1 MTPVWQRWTPREEHH
16 DMTDPKPNSA
26 SAVRPDPMRVRDL
39 VGYGENPPDP
49 RWPGGARI
57 AVNFN
62 LNVEGGGESTLA
74 NGDTVSEG
82 MLNDIGVPTK
92 QDVRVPLVESVFEY
106 GSRRGAWRLLDIF
119 SQFSVPISILGVAR
133 ALEQNPELA
142 RAAVARG
149 HEIVSHGYRWID
161 YCEVDEATERQHIHR
176 AVEILTAITGS
187 RPLGWMT
194 GRPGPNTRRLV
205 AEEGGFLYDR
215 DSLADEL
222 PYWVEAA
229 NGPHLVI
236 PYSYEA
242 NDNRFNENSGFATGQ
257 QFFEYMRDA
266 FDLLCAEGQAGSP
279 KLLSIG
285 LHDRLIGRPGRAG
298 GLIKLLEYM
307 TSVDGVWFCRGVDV
321 AQHWR
326 AHFPPRP

>member
-1 MTPVWQRWTPREEHH
+1 MSVL
-16 DMTDPKPNSA
+16 DPAAA
-26 SAVRPDPMRVRDL
+26 SDVRPDPMKIRDL
-39 VGYGENPPDP
+39 VGYGETPPHP
-49 RWPGGARI
+49 HWPGNARI

-74 NGDTVSEG
+74 NGDPVSEG
-82 MLNDIGVPTK
+82 MLNDIGVDTRAGR
-92 QDVRVPLVESVFEY
+92 RVPLVESVFEY

-119 SQFSVPISILGVAR
+119 ARFSVPVSVLGVAR
-133 ALEQNPELA
+133 ALEQNPQLA
-142 RAAVARG
+142 RACVERG
-149 HEIVSHGYRWID
+149 HEMVSHGYRWID
-161 YCEVDEATERQHIHR
+161 YGDVDEATERQHIR
-176 AVEILTAITGS
+176 QAVEILTRLTGS

-194 GRPGPNTRRLV
+194 GRPGENTRRLV

-222 PYWVEAA
+222 PYWVETAY
-229 NGPHLVI
+229 GPHLVI

-242 NDNRFNENSGFATGQ
+242 NDNRFDANSGFSTGQ
-257 QFFEYMRDA
+257 DFFEYMRDA
-266 FDLLCAEGQAGSP
+266 FDFLYEEGAAGSP

-298 GLIKLLEYM
+298 GLVKFLQHA
-307 TSVDGVWFCRGVDV
+307 TSHEGVWFCRGIDI

-326 AHFPPRP
+326 NRFPARAENGR